1 MHRDHLL
8 RIFIILSSVSSRS
21 YNNNI
26 VKQIKEWP
34 IFNEYELGRHHHETA
49 RRICRKTW
57 PI

>member
-34 IFNEYELGRHHHETA
+34 IHLCLHCIHF
-49 RRICRKTW
+49 
-57 PI
+57 